1 MPTWMPWAFLCN
13 QTRHRKTFYCWRPF
27 LRSPNDDMVLE
38 VAVEAQCSHIVT
50 FKTKDLVKIEQ
61 LSLQTLTPAE
71 FLALLHKHA

>member
-1 MPTWMPWAFLCN
+1 
-13 QTRHRKTFYCWRPF
+13 
-27 LRSPNDDMVLE
+27 MVVE
-38 VAVEAQCSHIVT
+38 VGEEAQCSHIVT